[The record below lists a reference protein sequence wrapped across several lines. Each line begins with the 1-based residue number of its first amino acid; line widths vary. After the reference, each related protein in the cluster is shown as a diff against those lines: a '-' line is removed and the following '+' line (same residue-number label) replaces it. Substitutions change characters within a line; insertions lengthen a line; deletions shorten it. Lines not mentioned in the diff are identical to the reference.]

1 MNYHF
6 ENTYKVFIF
15 SIVFTLSSCLNFGG
29 EQSSGG
35 SGNSSPS
42 IVKSTNTKDILKTFK
57 GGTVDIRS
65 SNVLK
70 VSGTSDQKK
79 LLETQ
84 ITLLGN
90 GRVIL
95 SSDKALA
102 FTGNGKKIILGA
114 RNFSHFV
121 VEEYRS
127 GKIIKSTIKNSSG
140 GLEYRLKL

>member
-1 MNYHF
+1 MINYFKNIHIF
-6 ENTYKVFIF
+6 INLSLVFI
-15 SIVFTLSSCLNFGG
+15 LSSCLNFSG

-35 SGNSSPS
+35 SSNSSPS
-42 IVKSTNTKDILKTFK
+42 IVKTTNTKDILKTFK
-57 GGTVDIRS
+57 GGTVDIRN

-84 ITLLGN
+84 ITILGN
-90 GRVIL
+90 GKVIL
-95 SSDKALA
+95 SSDKAIT
-102 FTGNGKKIILGA
+102 FTGDGKKIVLGA

-127 GKIIKSTIKNSSG
+127 GKIIKSIIKNSSG